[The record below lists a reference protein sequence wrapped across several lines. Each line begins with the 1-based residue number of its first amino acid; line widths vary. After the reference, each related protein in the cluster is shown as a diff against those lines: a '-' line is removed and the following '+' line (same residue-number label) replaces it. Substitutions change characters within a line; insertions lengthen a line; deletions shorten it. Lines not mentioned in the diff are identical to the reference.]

1 MARLEWNLKLAT
13 HHATIDEQHKGL
25 LDAYNSVHEAL
36 QQGGDVTDLGAKLD
50 HLRDFTIHH
59 FRMEQGLM
67 ERAGYP
73 RYPDHLKLHDELVAQ
88 VEDVC
93 AAFHEGKVAISP
105 TMMGFLEEWLIEHI
119 QDEDVKLAD
128 WLAAQE

>member
-1 MARLEWNLKLAT
+1 MARLEWNAKLAT
-13 HHATIDEQHKGL
+13 HHSTIDEQHKGL

-36 QQGGDVTDLGAKLD
+36 QGSDAADIGAKLD

-73 RYPDHLKLHDELVAQ
+73 RYAAHLALHEELVAQ

-93 AAFHEGKVAISP
+93 AAFQDGKVAISP

-128 WLAAQE
+128 WLAAQA